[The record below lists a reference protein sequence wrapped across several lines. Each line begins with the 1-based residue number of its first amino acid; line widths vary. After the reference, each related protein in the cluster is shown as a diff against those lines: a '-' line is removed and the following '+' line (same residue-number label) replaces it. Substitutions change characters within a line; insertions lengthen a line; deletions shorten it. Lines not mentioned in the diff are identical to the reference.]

1 MIEINANIDGD
12 FRIQIRL
19 VFSLFV
25 VAVVVQLYETKPL
38 HLVMVMFVLILR

>member
-25 VAVVVQLYETKPL
+25 VAVVQLYETKPL